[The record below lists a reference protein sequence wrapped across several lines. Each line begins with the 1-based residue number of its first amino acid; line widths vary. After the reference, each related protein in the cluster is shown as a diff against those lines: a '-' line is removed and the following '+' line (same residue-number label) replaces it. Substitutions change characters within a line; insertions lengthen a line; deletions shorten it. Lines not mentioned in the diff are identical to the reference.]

1 MMTLRKSG
9 ARGFSDLGW
18 LHSQHTFSFGDY
30 HDEAQMGFGDLRV
43 INEDRI
49 QGGTGF
55 GTHGHRDMEIISYV
69 LCGALDHKD
78 SMGTAATIFPGEV
91 QRMSAGTGVRHSE
104 FNHLKEEE
112 THFFQIWI
120 LPEKEGLNPSYAQK
134 DFSKGLALGKLFLAA
149 SPNGKEGSITL
160 NQDVLFYLAKV
171 KAGEKVKLPL
181 PKDRKG
187 WLQLASGELSIGP
200 HKISPGDGVAL
211 SQEESPEVN
220 VGKDAHFLFFDLL
233 G

>member
-9 ARGFSDLGW
+9 DRGLSDLGW
-18 LHSQHTFSFGDY
+18 LHSQHTFSFSDY
-30 HDEAQMGFGDLRV
+30 YEEAQMGFGDLRV

-69 LCGALDHKD
+69 LSGALDHKD

-104 FNHLKEEE
+104 YNHEKDKE

-120 LPEKEGLNPSYAQK
+120 LPEKEGLKPGYAQK
-134 DFSKGLALGKLFLAA
+134 DFSKVLASGKLFLAA
-149 SPNGKEGSITL
+149 SRNGVEDSITL
-160 NQDVLFYLAKV
+160 NQDVRLYLAKMGT
-171 KAGEKVKLPL
+171 GEKVKLPL
-181 PKDRKG
+181 QKDRKG
-187 WLQLASGELSIGP
+187 WLQLASGELSVGP
-200 HKISPGDGVAL
+200 NKLSAGDGL
-211 SQEESPEVN
+211 SLSNEVSPEVKI
-220 VGKDAHFLFFDLL
+220 VKDAHFLFFDLP
-233 G
+233 